1 MKVNQR
7 VGRIWDAISL
17 RTKLTALSVALIGL
31 LLAVSSIGTISLL
44 KTYLQQNT
52 DTLLSSTAS
61 TLSHEDPALLEAR
74 LAAHIVTLPRL
85 PSDYYIAFLDSSGS
99 LLIGL
104 VSSASGTS
112 DVPNLTKMTS
122 SKVLALNGHPFDAAV
137 IGKNGSSSLGTW
149 RMIALPLTTMSGSVI
164 VALPDASNAALITRY
179 ANIGTSFAALLLALS
194 AIAIWLTI
202 TSALRPLRE
211 VERTAA
217 MVAEGDTSQRLVEH
231 NSKTEIGRLNL
242 SLNTML
248 TSIDDAAAARNR
260 TLARMQQFV
269 ADASHE
275 LRTPLVSLRGYA
287 ELYRIGAL
295 DGKQELDDAMNRIES
310 EAKRMSELVE
320 SLLALARLDEAAP
333 LVKGNHD
340 LVELAAA
347 TARDVSVAENGQTYV
362 LTDLTGVT
370 LADDA
375 HVDVMCD
382 AAGMKQVLTNLL
394 ANAARF
400 SKPGDQVEVALGKTH
415 DSFVFEVRDH
425 GEGIPAALREKVFE
439 RFFRAD
445 NSRNRETGGNGIGL
459 SIVKTIVERH
469 GGQIVIVETPG
480 GGATFRVTLPL

>member
-1 MKVNQR
+1 MKINQR
-7 VGRIWDAISL
+7 LGHLWDRISL
-17 RTKLTALSVALIGL
+17 RSKLTALSVGLIGL
-31 LLAVSSIGTISLL
+31 LLAVSSIGTTSLL
-44 KTYLQQNT
+44 RTYLQQNT
-52 DTLLSSTAS
+52 DALLLSTAS
-61 TLSHEDPALLEAR
+61 TLAHEDPTLLEAR

-85 PSDYYIAFLDSSGS
+85 PSDYYIGFVDSSGS

-122 SKVLALNGHPFDAAV
+122 AKVLSLRGIPFEAKV
-137 IGKNGSSSLGTW
+137 SGKNSTTSLGTW
-149 RMIALPLTTMSGSVI
+149 RMVALPLTSIDGSII
-164 VALPDASNAALITRY
+164 VALPDASNAALISRY
-179 ANIGTSFAALLLALS
+179 TNIGTSFAILLLVLS

-217 MVAEGDTSQRLVEH
+217 MVADGDTSQRLVEH
-231 NSKTEIGRLNL
+231 NSKTEIGRLNT

-248 TSIDDAAAARNR
+248 NSIDEAAGARNR

-287 ELYRIGAL
+287 ELYRMGVLA
-295 DGKQELDDAMNRIES
+295 DKKELDDAMSRIES

-333 LVKGNHD
+333 LIKGKHD
-340 LVELAAA
+340 LAELAAA
-347 TARDVSVAENGQTYV
+347 TAQDVSVAENGRLFV
-362 LTDLTGVT
+362 MTDLEGNPLPEGV
-370 LADDA
+370 
-375 HVDVMCD
+375 HVDAMCD
-382 AAGMKQVLTNLL
+382 SAGMKQVLTNLL

-400 SKPGDQVEVALGKTH
+400 SKPGGKVEVALGKTH
-415 DSFVFEVRDH
+415 DGVVLEVRDH
-425 GEGIPAALREKVFE
+425 GEGIPEQLRDKVFE
-439 RFFRAD
+439 RFYRAD

-459 SIVKTIVERH
+459 AIVKTIVERH
-469 GGQIVIVETPG
+469 GGTISIAETPG
-480 GGATFRVTLPL
+480 GGATFIVSLPL